1 MDPDFREFLE
11 MDEALPKSTGTSA
24 FSGAGVMRLFNK
36 VGEQVKSFSVKM
48 DEKDQVG
55 KKIISSVQPVINIHS
70 KILRAL
76 NSISKILNDSIKS
89 SVIFWIFLKFNRR
102 I

>member
-55 KKIISSVQPVINIHS
+55 KK
-70 KILRAL
+70 
-76 NSISKILNDSIKS
+76 
-89 SVIFWIFLKFNRR
+89 
-102 I
+102 